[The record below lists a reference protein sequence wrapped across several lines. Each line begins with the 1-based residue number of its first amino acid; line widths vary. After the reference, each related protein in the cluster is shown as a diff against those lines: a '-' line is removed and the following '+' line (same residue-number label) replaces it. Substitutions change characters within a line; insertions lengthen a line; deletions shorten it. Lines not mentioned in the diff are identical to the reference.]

1 MPIFSEIAYA
11 KINLALHVRSRRTDG
26 YHDIETLFAFVDDGD
41 QIEAEAADMLSLQ
54 IDGPFGANLE
64 ADESN
69 LVLRTA
75 KLLQHRYGVKA
86 GAAIRLHKRLPI
98 ASGIG
103 GGSADAA
110 ATARLLNR
118 LWQLRATEA
127 ELAVL
132 LAPLG
137 ADIPACVYSR
147 TSFGRGTGV
156 ELELLADSSIAGKSV
171 LLVNPLKAVLTAA
184 IFLAWDGRDL
194 GPIAE
199 GDTWQAAQAGRND
212 LEPIALRICPEI
224 SQVLNALASSNS
236 SLARMSGSGGTCF
249 AIFESNAELQA
260 SLEHLQPNW
269 WAMMGTLR

>member
-41 QIEAEAADMLSLQ
+41 QIEAEAADILSLQ
-54 IDGPFGANLE
+54 IDGAFGANLE

-127 ELAVL
+127 ELAAL

-171 LLVNPLKAVLTAA
+171 LLVNPLKSVSTAA
-184 IFLAWDGRDL
+184 IFSAWDGRDL

-199 GDTWQAAQAGRND
+199 GDIWQAAQAGRND

-224 SQVLNALASSNS
+224 SQVLNALASSNP
-236 SLARMSGSGGTCF
+236 SLARMSGSGATCF
-249 AIFESNAELQA
+249 AIFESEREWQET
-260 SLEHLQPNW
+260 LEHLQPNW